1 MDGKVERIL
10 FDMFSDIDTII
21 AELFEMLFWDMLN
34 QPADEV
40 HGGQGFF
47 HILVILMAVVMK
59 GNRVI
64 YGIVFIN
71 TGSGN
76 DQPSEI
82 AANVFH
88 SLSCSGSLSKKME
101 CLFPKSIYVII
112 YNNCK

>member
-1 MDGKVERIL
+1 MFAFMDGKVERIL
-10 FDMFSDIDTII
+10 FDMFSGIDTII

-76 DQPSEI
+76 DRLSEI

-88 SLSCSGSLSKKME
+88 NLSGIAVVRLCIDVESVFMIVVYG
-101 CLFPKSIYVII
+101 
-112 YNNCK
+112 